1 MNYLSWNSH
10 YVNLISLSLSVRVTQ
25 IPGCILAAI
34 LGILVDVPFIT
45 LIVLYKT
52 PILLFKGWHRL
63 IQDLVG
69 REGPFLET
77 VCVPFAGIWILL
89 WPVVVLLATLVGTLS
104 SLGFGCYAAVVAYQ
118 VWIWLS
124 DTCRWLFAHALFQCV
139 CAHARLCDILF
150 IFLWAYFLFVNFR
163 KIRLREDCSM

>member
-1 MNYLSWNSH
+1 MINNLSQALLMKLSELFELELSLCEF
-10 YVNLISLSLSVRVTQ
+10 NLSLSLSLSLCVRVTQ

-89 WPVVVLLATLVGTLS
+89 WPIVVLLATLVGTLS

-118 VWIWLS
+118 V
-124 DTCRWLFAHALFQCV
+124 
-139 CAHARLCDILF
+139 
-150 IFLWAYFLFVNFR
+150 
-163 KIRLREDCSM
+163 